1 MRISGGEYRGRQ
13 ITAPKGTDVR
23 PASDKVRQAVFNS
36 LLSRL
41 DLEDIQVLDG
51 FCGTG
56 SYGLEALSRGAG
68 FCTFIDKSRKS
79 IEVCKD
85 NIRALE
91 LETSAQVMCAD
102 VTRIFPKDPTI
113 TPADLVF
120 LDPPYRRNLLLP
132 ALQHLRT
139 SPWTHEKTLYVL
151 ECEKDLILDFG
162 EPKIYGDVQI
172 VFLGNIN
179 D

>member
-1 MRISGGEYRGRQ
+1 MRGRQ
-13 ITAPKGTDVR
+13 INAPKGQDVR

-36 LLSRL
+36 LLSRI
-41 DLEDIQVLDG
+41 DLENTHILDG

-79 IEVCKD
+79 IDICKD
-85 NIRALE
+85 NIRTLE
-91 LETSAQVMCAD
+91 LETAAQVMCAD
-102 VTRIFPKDPTI
+102 VTRILPKDPHQ

-120 LDPPYRRNLLLP
+120 LDPPYRRNLLMP
-132 ALQHLRT
+132 ALHHIRT

-162 EPKIYGDVQI
+162 TSKIYGDVQI
-172 VFLGNIN
+172 VFFEA
-179 D
+179 

>member
-13 ITAPKGTDVR
+13 IAAPKGQDVR

-36 LLSRL
+36 LLSRMDL
-41 DLEDIQVLDG
+41 DGAHILDG

-56 SYGLEALSRGAG
+56 SYGLEALSRGAE
-68 FCTFIDKSRKS
+68 FCTFIDNSRKS
-79 IEVCKD
+79 IDVCKD
-85 NIRALE
+85 NIRTLE
-91 LETSAQVMCAD
+91 LENAAQVMCAD
-102 VTRIFPKDPTI
+102 VTRILPKDPTQK
-113 TPADLVF
+113 PADLVF
-120 LDPPYRRNLLLP
+120 LDPPYRRNLLMP
-132 ALQHLRT
+132 SLQHLRT

-172 VFLGNIN
+172 IFL
-179 D
+179 